1 VRTWHAV
8 LLVVAFV
15 LGATGAHGAPV
26 RVPGGQ
32 WRSVLP
38 VQTKQ
43 GEVSVAPFLLEP
55 TPVTNADFLEFVRL
69 HPQWQRGRAPKT
81 LADSG
86 YLRHWSGPLTLG
98 ATAQPNQPVTAVS
111 WFAAR
116 AFCEARGER
125 LPTWYEWELAAAA
138 DEDEADARKQV
149 SWQQRILSWYS
160 RPSGRALEAVG
171 TGRPN
176 VYGVH
181 DLHGL
186 VWEWVE
192 DFNALM
198 ISGDSREQGDPD
210 LLKYC
215 GSGALAIEDR
225 ESYAVMMRLAML
237 SSLEA
242 NATTINLGFRC
253 AKDDEGARP

>member
-1 VRTWHAV
+1 MCTWRTAILVVLMLHAV
-8 LLVVAFV
+8 
-15 LGATGAHGAPV
+15 GAQGAPA
-26 RVPGGQ
+26 RVSGGQ

-38 VQTKQ
+38 TRTKQ
-43 GEVSVAPFLLEP
+43 AEVTVAPFLLER
-55 TPVTNADFLEFVRL
+55 TPVTNADFLEFVRT
-69 HPQWQRGRAPKT
+69 HPSWQRGRVPKI

-86 YLRHWSGPLTLG
+86 YLRHWNGPLTLG
-98 ATAQPNQPVTAVS
+98 AAAQPKQPVIAVS

-138 DEDEADARKQV
+138 DENEADARHRAD
-149 SWQQRILSWYS
+149 WQQRILSWYS
-160 RPSGRALEAVG
+160 RPSNRPLETVG
-171 TGRPN
+171 ATPPN
-176 VYGVH
+176 VYGIH

-198 ISGDSREQGDPD
+198 ISGDNREQGDPD

-242 NATTINLGFRC
+242 NATTLNLGFRC
-253 AKDDEGARP
+253 AKDDAGARP